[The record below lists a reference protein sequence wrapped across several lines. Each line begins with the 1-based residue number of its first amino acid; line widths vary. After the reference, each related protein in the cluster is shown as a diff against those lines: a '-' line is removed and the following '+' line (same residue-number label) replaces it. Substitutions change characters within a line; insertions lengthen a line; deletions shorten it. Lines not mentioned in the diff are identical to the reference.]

1 MTNHRIPVW
10 VKALDPLSQFGLVH
24 ALRQRPEIALLT
36 DADLAQLT
44 PPTAHTRTAT
54 APNGHAAA
62 GSNGHAIPGAN
73 GHAVAGSNGH
83 AVAAPAV
90 AAPAVHRRPLT
101 GPPVIGLIAADS
113 LDPVAIQVLRAAT
126 KRGCRRTVLIGG
138 TIDDEAL
145 MTAVELGV
153 SGVLRRSDATAD
165 RIVHLV
171 RSAAAGDGSL
181 PPDLLGRLLGQVS
194 RMQRHVL
201 APRGLS
207 HTGLSD
213 RETQVLRL
221 VADGKDTQEI
231 ARELSYSER
240 TVKNVLHDVT
250 SRLHL
255 RNRSH
260 AVAYAL
266 REGLI

>member
-1 MTNHRIPVW
+1 MTQHHGQDLGHHRGDREENRIPVW

-24 ALRQRPEIALLT
+24 TLRQRPEINLIG
-36 DADLAQLT
+36 DADLPALLPAPSAGQC
-44 PPTAHTRTAT
+44 T
-54 APNGHAAA
+54 APPVVALVAVDALDA
-62 GSNGHAIPGAN
+62 G
-73 GHAVAGSNGH
+73 
-83 AVAAPAV
+83 
-90 AAPAVHRRPLT
+90 AVH
-101 GPPVIGLIAADS
+101 
-113 LDPVAIQVLRAAT
+113 VLRSAAQ
-126 KRGCRRTVLIGG
+126 RGCRRTVLIGSS
-138 TIDDEAL
+138 IDDEAL

-153 SGVLRRSDATAD
+153 SGVLRRTEATAD

-171 RSAAAGDGSL
+171 QAAAAGDGSL

-194 RMQRHVL
+194 RMERHVL
-201 APRGLS
+201 APRGLA

-250 SRLHL
+250 SRLQL

>member
-1 MTNHRIPVW
+1 MTTSTNGQHNGQHRIPVW

-24 ALRQRPEIALLT
+24 TLRQRPEISLINDT
-36 DADLAQLT
+36 DLAGLTQSGDQRTT
-44 PPTAHTRTAT
+44 PPV
-54 APNGHAAA
+54 
-62 GSNGHAIPGAN
+62 
-73 GHAVAGSNGH
+73 VA
-83 AVAAPAV
+83 
-90 AAPAVHRRPLT
+90 
-101 GPPVIGLIAADS
+101 LIAVDS
-113 LDPVAIQVLRAAT
+113 LDAGAVQVLRAASQ
-126 KRGCRRTVLIGG
+126 RGCRRTVLIGSA
-138 TIDDEAL
+138 IDDDAL

-153 SGVLRRSDATAD
+153 SGVLRRTEATAD

-171 RSAAAGDGSL
+171 QAAAAGDGSL

-250 SRLHL
+250 SRLQL
-255 RNRSH
+255 KNRSH

>member
-1 MTNHRIPVW
+1 MTLQQRIAVW

-24 ALRQRPEIALLT
+24 ALRQRPEIALINES
-36 DADLAQLT
+36 DLAALRDHPT
-44 PPTAHTRTAT
+44 DRHTAPPTVALIAVD
-54 APNGHAAA
+54 ALDAAA
-62 GSNGHAIPGAN
+62 
-73 GHAVAGSNGH
+73 V
-83 AVAAPAV
+83 
-90 AAPAVHRRPLT
+90 
-101 GPPVIGLIAADS
+101 
-113 LDPVAIQVLRAAT
+113 QVLRSAT
-126 KRGCRRTVLIGG
+126 QRGCRRTVLIGSA
-138 TIDDEAL
+138 IDDEAL

-153 SGVLRRSDATAD
+153 SGVLRRTDATAD

-171 RSAAAGDGSL
+171 QSAATGDGSL
-181 PPDLLGRLLGQVS
+181 PPELLGRLLGQAS
-194 RMQRHVL
+194 RTQRHVL

-250 SRLHL
+250 SRLQL

>member
-1 MTNHRIPVW
+1 MGVRMTQHHGQHLGHHRGENRIPVW

-24 ALRQRPEIALLT
+24 TLRQRPEINLIG
-36 DADLAQLT
+36 DADLPALLPAPSAGQ
-44 PPTAHTRTAT
+44 RTASPVV
-54 APNGHAAA
+54 ALVAVDALDA
-62 GSNGHAIPGAN
+62 G
-73 GHAVAGSNGH
+73 
-83 AVAAPAV
+83 
-90 AAPAVHRRPLT
+90 AVH
-101 GPPVIGLIAADS
+101 
-113 LDPVAIQVLRAAT
+113 VLRSAAQ
-126 KRGCRRTVLIGG
+126 RGCRRTVLIGSS
-138 TIDDEAL
+138 IDDEAL

-153 SGVLRRSDATAD
+153 SGVLRRTEATAD

-171 RSAAAGDGSL
+171 QAAAAGDGSL

-194 RMQRHVL
+194 RMERHVL
-201 APRGLS
+201 APRGLA

-250 SRLHL
+250 SRLQL

>member
-1 MTNHRIPVW
+1 MPVKQRRIAVW
-10 VKALDPLSQFGLVH
+10 VKAADPLSQFGLVH
-24 ALRQRPEIALLT
+24 ALRSRPEIALVSE
-36 DADLAQLT
+36 ADLPGIQQ
-44 PPTAHTRTAT
+44 
-54 APNGHAAA
+54 PNEQRSA
-62 GSNGHAIPGAN
+62 
-73 GHAVAGSNGH
+73 
-83 AVAAPAV
+83 
-90 AAPAVHRRPLT
+90 
-101 GPPVIGLIAADS
+101 PPVVALIAVDS
-113 LDPVAIQVLRAAT
+113 LDPAAVQVLRAAT
-126 KRGCRRTVLIGG
+126 QRGCRRTVLISS
-138 TIDDEAL
+138 TIDDDAL

-153 SGVLRRSDATAD
+153 SGVLRRAEATAD
-165 RIVHLV
+165 RIVHLLQT
-171 RSAAAGDGSL
+171 AAAGDGSL

-207 HTGLSD
+207 RTGLSD

-250 SRLHL
+250 SRLQL

>member
-1 MTNHRIPVW
+1 MTTPINGQHRIPVW

-24 ALRQRPEIALLT
+24 TLRQCPEISLIDDTDLTGLLT
-36 DADLAQLT
+36 GQPGLPGPTQSGDQRTT
-44 PPTAHTRTAT
+44 PPV
-54 APNGHAAA
+54 
-62 GSNGHAIPGAN
+62 
-73 GHAVAGSNGH
+73 VA
-83 AVAAPAV
+83 
-90 AAPAVHRRPLT
+90 
-101 GPPVIGLIAADS
+101 LIAVDA
-113 LDPVAIQVLRAAT
+113 LDAGAVQVLRAAT
-126 KRGCRRTVLIGG
+126 QRGCRRTVLIGSA
-138 TIDDEAL
+138 IDDDAL

-153 SGVLRRSDATAD
+153 SGVLRRTEATAD

-171 RSAAAGDGSL
+171 KAAAAGDGSL
-181 PPDLLGRLLGQVS
+181 PPDLLGRLLGQVPG
-194 RMQRHVL
+194 MQRQVP
-201 APRGLS
+201 APWGLSHTGLSHIGSS

-250 SRLHL
+250 SRLQL
-255 RNRSH
+255 KNRTH

-266 REGLI
+266 RQGLI

>member
-1 MTNHRIPVW
+1 MTTQHRIPVW
-10 VKALDPLSQFGLVH
+10 VKAFDPLSQFGLVH
-24 ALRQRPEIALLT
+24 TLKQRPEIALIG
-36 DADLAQLT
+36 DADLAALQEC
-44 PPTAHTRTAT
+44 PTDQGT
-54 APNGHAAA
+54 APRVAL
-62 GSNGHAIPGAN
+62 GA
-73 GHAVAGSNGH
+73 V
-83 AVAAPAV
+83 
-90 AAPAVHRRPLT
+90 
-101 GPPVIGLIAADS
+101 DS
-113 LDPVAIQVLRAAT
+113 LDACAVQVLRAAT
-126 KRGCRRTVLIGG
+126 QRGCQRTVLIGS
-138 TIDDEAL
+138 TIDDDAL

-153 SGVLRRSDATAD
+153 SGVLRRTEATAD
-165 RIVHLV
+165 RIVHLLQA
-171 RSAAAGDGSL
+171 AAAGDGSL

-194 RMQRHVL
+194 RMQRHVP

-250 SRLHL
+250 SRLQL
-255 RNRSH
+255 KNRSH

>member
-1 MTNHRIPVW
+1 MTTQQRIPVW

-24 ALRQRPEIALLT
+24 ALKQRPEIALIS
-36 DADLAQLT
+36 DADLAALKQ
-44 PPTAHTRTAT
+44 
-54 APNGHAAA
+54 
-62 GSNGHAIPGAN
+62 SQ
-73 GHAVAGSNGH
+73 
-83 AVAAPAV
+83 PADQR
-90 AAPAVHRRPLT
+90 PA
-101 GPPVIGLIAADS
+101 PPVVALVAVDS
-113 LDPVAIQVLRAAT
+113 LDIGAVQVLRAAT
-126 KRGCRRTVLIGG
+126 QRGCRRTVLIGS
-138 TIDDEAL
+138 TIDDDAL

-153 SGVLRRSDATAD
+153 SGVLRRTEATAD
-165 RIVHLV
+165 RIVHLLQA
-171 RSAAAGDGSL
+171 AAAGDGSL

-194 RMQRHVL
+194 RMQRHVP

-250 SRLHL
+250 SRLQL
-255 RNRSH
+255 KNRSH

-266 REGLI
+266 RGGLI

>member
-1 MTNHRIPVW
+1 MTYMTQQRIPVW

-24 ALRQRPEIALLT
+24 SLRQRPEVLLIGDAELAESRQAQT
-36 DADLAQLT
+36 DQRTT
-44 PPTAHTRTAT
+44 PPVVALIAVDSLDAGAVQVLRTAT
-54 APNGHAAA
+54 
-62 GSNGHAIPGAN
+62 
-73 GHAVAGSNGH
+73 
-83 AVAAPAV
+83 
-90 AAPAVHRRPLT
+90 
-101 GPPVIGLIAADS
+101 
-113 LDPVAIQVLRAAT
+113 Q
-126 KRGCRRTVLIGG
+126 RGCGRTVLIGS

-145 MTAVELGV
+145 MTAVGLGV
-153 SGVLRRSDATAD
+153 SGVLRRADATAD
-165 RIVHLV
+165 RIVQLLQV
-171 RSAAAGDGSL
+171 AAAGDGSL

-207 HTGLSD
+207 RTGLSD

-250 SRLHL
+250 SRLQL

>member
-1 MTNHRIPVW
+1 MSTQQVGQQHSIPVW

-24 ALRQRPEIALLT
+24 TLRQRPEISLID
-36 DADLAQLT
+36 DADLSAEVVALV
-44 PPTAHTRTAT
+44 
-54 APNGHAAA
+54 
-62 GSNGHAIPGAN
+62 
-73 GHAVAGSNGH
+73 AV
-83 AVAAPAV
+83 
-90 AAPAVHRRPLT
+90 
-101 GPPVIGLIAADS
+101 DS
-113 LDPVAIQVLRAAT
+113 LDAGAIQVLRAAT
-126 KRGCRRTVLIGG
+126 QRGCRRTVLIGS

-153 SGVLRRSDATAD
+153 SGVLRRTEATGD

-171 RSAAAGDGSL
+171 QAAAVGDGSL

-250 SRLHL
+250 SRLQL

>member
-1 MTNHRIPVW
+1 MPVKQRRIPVW
-10 VKALDPLSQFGLVH
+10 VKAADPLSQFGLVH
-24 ALRQRPEIALLT
+24 ALRPRPEIALLS
-36 DADLAQLT
+36 DADLPGIQQ
-44 PPTAHTRTAT
+44 
-54 APNGHAAA
+54 PNDQR
-62 GSNGHAIPGAN
+62 
-73 GHAVAGSNGH
+73 
-83 AVAAPAV
+83 PA
-90 AAPAVHRRPLT
+90 
-101 GPPVIGLIAADS
+101 PPVVALIAVDS
-113 LDPVAIQVLRAAT
+113 LDPVAVQVLRSAT
-126 KRGCRRTVLIGG
+126 QRGCRRTVLISS
-138 TIDDEAL
+138 TIDDDAL

-153 SGVLRRSDATAD
+153 SGVLRRAEATAD
-165 RIVHLV
+165 RIVHLLQT
-171 RSAAAGDGSL
+171 AAAGDGSL

-207 HTGLSD
+207 RTGLSE

-250 SRLHL
+250 SRLQL

>member
-1 MTNHRIPVW
+1 MTTPINGQHRIPVW
-10 VKALDPLSQFGLVH
+10 VKALDPLSQFGLVYT
-24 ALRQRPEIALLT
+24 LQQRPEVCLIDDT
-36 DADLAQLT
+36 DLPGWTQSADQ
-44 PPTAHTRTAT
+44 RTA
-54 APNGHAAA
+54 
-62 GSNGHAIPGAN
+62 
-73 GHAVAGSNGH
+73 
-83 AVAAPAV
+83 
-90 AAPAVHRRPLT
+90 
-101 GPPVIGLIAADS
+101 PPVVALIAVDS
-113 LDPVAIQVLRAAT
+113 LDAAAVQILRAAT
-126 KRGCRRTVLIGG
+126 QRGCRRIVLIGS
-138 TIDDEAL
+138 TMDDDAL

-153 SGVLRRSDATAD
+153 SGVLRRTEATAD

-171 RSAAAGDGSL
+171 QTAAAGEGSL

-194 RMQRHVL
+194 RIQPQVL
-201 APRGLS
+201 APRGLP

-250 SRLHL
+250 SRLQL
-255 RNRSH
+255 KNRSH

-266 REGLI
+266 RQGLI

>member
-1 MTNHRIPVW
+1 MPVKQRRIPVW
-10 VKALDPLSQFGLVH
+10 VKAADPLSQFGLVH
-24 ALRQRPEIALLT
+24 ALRPRPEIALVS
-36 DADLAQLT
+36 DADL
-44 PPTAHTRTAT
+44 
-54 APNGHAAA
+54 
-62 GSNGHAIPGAN
+62 PGIQQAN
-73 GHAVAGSNGH
+73 DQR
-83 AVAAPAV
+83 PA
-90 AAPAVHRRPLT
+90 
-101 GPPVIGLIAADS
+101 PPVVALIAVDS
-113 LDPVAIQVLRAAT
+113 LDPVAVQVLRSAT
-126 KRGCRRTVLIGG
+126 QRGCRRTVLISS
-138 TIDDEAL
+138 TIDDDAL

-153 SGVLRRSDATAD
+153 SGVLRRAEATAD
-165 RIVHLV
+165 RIVHLLQT
-171 RSAAAGDGSL
+171 AAAGDGSL

-207 HTGLSD
+207 RTGLSD

-250 SRLHL
+250 SRLQL

>member
-1 MTNHRIPVW
+1 MTTQQRIPVW

-24 ALRQRPEIALLT
+24 ALRHRPEVVLIT
-36 DADLAQLT
+36 DADLASLQGRKVESVLGR
-44 PPTAHTRTAT
+44 PADQRTA
-54 APNGHAAA
+54 
-62 GSNGHAIPGAN
+62 
-73 GHAVAGSNGH
+73 
-83 AVAAPAV
+83 
-90 AAPAVHRRPLT
+90 
-101 GPPVIGLIAADS
+101 PPVVALIAVDS
-113 LDPVAIQVLRAAT
+113 LDAASVQVLRSAT
-126 KRGCRRTVLIGG
+126 QRGCRRTVLIGSML
-138 TIDDEAL
+138 DDDAL

-153 SGVLRRSDATAD
+153 SGVLRRTEATAD
-165 RIVHLV
+165 RIVHLLQT
-171 RSAAAGDGSL
+171 AAAGDGNL

-207 HTGLSD
+207 TTGLSD

-250 SRLHL
+250 SRLQL

>member
-1 MTNHRIPVW
+1 MTTQQRIPVW

-24 ALRQRPEIALLT
+24 ALRQRPEIALISDAELT
-36 DADLAQLT
+36 ALQAQQDQ
-44 PPTAHTRTAT
+44 RTA
-54 APNGHAAA
+54 
-62 GSNGHAIPGAN
+62 
-73 GHAVAGSNGH
+73 
-83 AVAAPAV
+83 
-90 AAPAVHRRPLT
+90 
-101 GPPVIGLIAADS
+101 PPVVALIAVDA
-113 LDPVAIQVLRAAT
+113 LDAGAVQVLRSAT
-126 KRGCRRTVLIGG
+126 QRGCRRTVLIGS
-138 TIDDEAL
+138 TIDDDAL

-153 SGVLRRSDATAD
+153 SGVLRRTEATAD
-165 RIVHLV
+165 RIVHLLQT
-171 RSAAAGDGSL
+171 AAAGDGSL
-181 PPDLLGRLLGQVS
+181 PADLLGRLLGQVS

-250 SRLHL
+250 SRLQL
-255 RNRSH
+255 KNRSH

>member
-1 MTNHRIPVW
+1 MTTPINGQHRIPVW

-24 ALRQRPEIALLT
+24 TLRQCPEISLIDDGDLTALLPGLPVPT
-36 DADLAQLT
+36 QSGDQRTT
-44 PPTAHTRTAT
+44 PPV
-54 APNGHAAA
+54 
-62 GSNGHAIPGAN
+62 
-73 GHAVAGSNGH
+73 VA
-83 AVAAPAV
+83 
-90 AAPAVHRRPLT
+90 
-101 GPPVIGLIAADS
+101 LIAVDS
-113 LDPVAIQVLRAAT
+113 LDAGAVQVLRAAT
-126 KRGCRRTVLIGG
+126 QRGCRRTVLIGS
-138 TIDDEAL
+138 TIDDDAL

-153 SGVLRRSDATAD
+153 SGVLRRSEATAD

-171 RSAAAGDGSL
+171 QAAAARDGSL

-194 RMQRHVL
+194 RMQRHVP
-201 APRGLS
+201 APRRLS
-207 HTGLSD
+207 HAGPSYTDPSDTGLSD

-250 SRLHL
+250 SRLQL
-255 RNRSH
+255 RNRTH

-266 REGLI
+266 RQGLI

>member
-1 MTNHRIPVW
+1 MTTQQRIPVW

-24 ALRQRPEIALLT
+24 ALRQRPEIALISDAELT
-36 DADLAQLT
+36 ALMAQQDQ
-44 PPTAHTRTAT
+44 RTA
-54 APNGHAAA
+54 
-62 GSNGHAIPGAN
+62 
-73 GHAVAGSNGH
+73 
-83 AVAAPAV
+83 
-90 AAPAVHRRPLT
+90 
-101 GPPVIGLIAADS
+101 PPVVALVAVDA
-113 LDPVAIQVLRAAT
+113 LDAGAVQVLRAAT
-126 KRGCRRTVLIGG
+126 QRGCRRTVLIGS
-138 TIDDEAL
+138 TIDDDAL

-153 SGVLRRSDATAD
+153 SGVLRRTEATAD
-165 RIVHLV
+165 RIVHLLQA
-171 RSAAAGDGSL
+171 AAAGDGSL

-250 SRLHL
+250 SRLQL
-255 RNRSH
+255 KNRSH

>member
-1 MTNHRIPVW
+1 M
-10 VKALDPLSQFGLVH
+10 KALDPLSQFGLVH
-24 ALRQRPEIALLT
+24 ALRPRPEIGLLT
-36 DADLAQLT
+36 DADLAVIQARMLEQ
-44 PPTAHTRTAT
+44 RTAS
-54 APNGHAAA
+54 PV
-62 GSNGHAIPGAN
+62 
-73 GHAVAGSNGH
+73 VA
-83 AVAAPAV
+83 
-90 AAPAVHRRPLT
+90 
-101 GPPVIGLIAADS
+101 LIAVDS
-113 LDPVAIQVLRAAT
+113 LDRAAVEVLRSA
-126 KRGCRRTVLIGG
+126 KERGCGRAVLITGM
-138 TIDDEAL
+138 IDDDAL

-153 SGVLRRSDATAD
+153 SGVLRRTEATAD

-171 RSAAAGDGSL
+171 QTAAAGHGSL
-181 PPDLLGRLLGQVS
+181 PPELMGRLLGRVP
-194 RMQRHVL
+194 RMQVL
-201 APRGLS
+201 TPRRPS
-207 HTGLSD
+207 QTGLSD

-250 SRLHL
+250 SRLQL

>member
-1 MTNHRIPVW
+1 MTTDSIGYVEQRFGGAPQRIPVW
-10 VKALDPLSQFGLVH
+10 VKALDPLSQFGLQH
-24 ALRQRPEIALLT
+24 ALRQRPEVALIG
-36 DADLAQLT
+36 DADLAALQVRPDQGST
-44 PPTAHTRTAT
+44 PPVVALIAVD
-54 APNGHAAA
+54 ALDAAA
-62 GSNGHAIPGAN
+62 
-73 GHAVAGSNGH
+73 V
-83 AVAAPAV
+83 
-90 AAPAVHRRPLT
+90 
-101 GPPVIGLIAADS
+101 
-113 LDPVAIQVLRAAT
+113 QVLRSAVQ
-126 KRGCRRTVLIGG
+126 RGCRRSVLIGG
-138 TIDDEAL
+138 TIDDDAL

-153 SGVLRRSDATAD
+153 SGVLRRTEATAD
-165 RIVHLV
+165 RIVHLLKT
-171 RSAAAGDGSL
+171 AAAGDGSL
-181 PPDLLGRLLGQVS
+181 PADLLGRLLGQVS
-194 RMQRHVL
+194 RMQRHVM

-207 HTGLSD
+207 NTGLSD

-250 SRLHL
+250 SRLQL

>member
-1 MTNHRIPVW
+1 MTTQQRIPVW

-24 ALRQRPEIALLT
+24 TLRQRPEIALIT
-36 DADLAQLT
+36 DADLASMQGRSIRGQSIRGQSL
-44 PPTAHTRTAT
+44 PGQSNDQRTA
-54 APNGHAAA
+54 
-62 GSNGHAIPGAN
+62 
-73 GHAVAGSNGH
+73 
-83 AVAAPAV
+83 
-90 AAPAVHRRPLT
+90 
-101 GPPVIGLIAADS
+101 PPVVALIAVDS
-113 LDPVAIQVLRAAT
+113 LDSAAVQVLRSAT
-126 KRGCRRTVLIGG
+126 QRGCRRTVLIGS
-138 TIDDEAL
+138 TIDDDAL

-153 SGVLRRSDATAD
+153 SGVLRRTEATAD
-165 RIVHLV
+165 RIVHLLQA
-171 RSAAAGDGSL
+171 AAAGDGSL

-201 APRGLS
+201 APRGLP

-250 SRLHL
+250 SRLQL

-260 AVAYAL
+260 AVAHAL

>member
-1 MTNHRIPVW
+1 MTQQRIPVW

-24 ALRQRPEIALLT
+24 ALRQRPEIVLINDAELGELRQGQHT
-36 DADLAQLT
+36 DQRTT
-44 PPTAHTRTAT
+44 PPV
-54 APNGHAAA
+54 
-62 GSNGHAIPGAN
+62 
-73 GHAVAGSNGH
+73 VA
-83 AVAAPAV
+83 
-90 AAPAVHRRPLT
+90 
-101 GPPVIGLIAADS
+101 LIAVDS
-113 LDPVAIQVLRAAT
+113 LDSTAVQVLRSAAQ
-126 KRGCRRTVLIGG
+126 RGCRRTVLIGS
-138 TIDDEAL
+138 TIDDDAL

-153 SGVLRRSDATAD
+153 SGVLRRTDATAD
-165 RIVHLV
+165 RIVHLLQA
-171 RSAAAGDGSL
+171 AAAGDGSL

-221 VADGKDTQEI
+221 VADGRDTQEI

-250 SRLHL
+250 SRLQL
-255 RNRSH
+255 KNRSH

>member
-1 MTNHRIPVW
+1 MTTQQRIPVW

-24 ALRQRPEIALLT
+24 ALLQRPEIALIS
-36 DADLAQLT
+36 DADLGALQQSES
-44 PPTAHTRTAT
+44 
-54 APNGHAAA
+54 A
-62 GSNGHAIPGAN
+62 GQRIA
-73 GHAVAGSNGH
+73 
-83 AVAAPAV
+83 
-90 AAPAVHRRPLT
+90 
-101 GPPVIGLIAADS
+101 PPVIALIAVDS
-113 LDPVAIQVLRAAT
+113 LDAGAVQVLRAAT
-126 KRGCRRTVLIGG
+126 QRGCRRTVLIGS
-138 TIDDEAL
+138 TIDDDAL

-153 SGVLRRSDATAD
+153 SGVLRRTEATAD
-165 RIVHLV
+165 RIVHLLQA
-171 RSAAAGDGSL
+171 AAAGDGSL

-194 RMQRHVL
+194 RMPRNGL

-207 HTGLSD
+207 HNGLSD

-250 SRLHL
+250 SRLQL

-266 REGLI
+266 RAGLI

>member
-1 MTNHRIPVW
+1 MTQQRIPVW

-24 ALRQRPEIALLT
+24 ALRQRPELVLIG
-36 DADLAQLT
+36 DAELAESQQPQSQQVKADQRTT
-44 PPTAHTRTAT
+44 PPV
-54 APNGHAAA
+54 
-62 GSNGHAIPGAN
+62 
-73 GHAVAGSNGH
+73 VA
-83 AVAAPAV
+83 
-90 AAPAVHRRPLT
+90 
-101 GPPVIGLIAADS
+101 LIAVDS
-113 LDPVAIQVLRAAT
+113 LDAGAVQVLRSAT
-126 KRGCRRTVLIGG
+126 QRGCRRTVLIGS

-153 SGVLRRSDATAD
+153 SGVLRRADATAD
-165 RIVHLV
+165 RIVHLLQA
-171 RSAAAGDGSL
+171 AAAGDGSL

-231 ARELSYSER
+231 ARALSYSER

-250 SRLHL
+250 SRLQL
-255 RNRSH
+255 KNRSH